1 MEFDLDVDF
10 DFSAAHRLPL
20 YEGPCFR
27 MHGHNYKLR
36 VSLRASP
43 DPKTGMA
50 MDFEEIRRIVT
61 LHVVGVFDHQ
71 VLNDFLENPTAEN
84 VVKWAWDKL
93 VGQLPGLRE
102 VRLWENPSYSI
113 AYHGT

>member
-10 DFSAAHRLPL
+10 EFAAAHRLPL

-36 VSLRASP
+36 VSLRGSP

-50 MDFEEIRRIVT
+50 MDFEEIKKVVVQ
-61 LHVVGVFDHQ
+61 HVVAVCDHQ
-71 VLNDFLENPTAEN
+71 TLNDFIENPTAEN
-84 VVKWAWDKL
+84 VLKWAWDRLHGK
-93 VGQLPGLRE
+93 LPGLRE
-102 VRLWENPSYSI
+102 VRLWENASYSM
-113 AYHGT
+113 AYRGT